1 MKHPA
6 VVHYKKVDPLP
17 LHSTLL
23 FWTAKCQKR
32 NNKIFKSLSS
42 CQKISAEILIHC
54 GFFWKSIKKTLGILK
69 LRIIA
74 KVFYANKCVKCHTS
88 IWWKFIS
95 KSKSGYEEWK
105 YGKFFRQIVKSKWFQ
120 VLAKRTSTSSFVI
133 LRQNLFLVWLPW
145 VPVFPWGCRVFS
157 HLHTNHGLFR

>member
-1 MKHPA
+1 MREKVHHRMKHPA
-6 VVHYKKVDPLP
+6 VVHYKKVDS

-105 YGKFFRQIVKSKWFQ
+105 YGKFIRQIKSIGKKDKYI
-120 VLAKRTSTSSFVI
+120 LCHIAAKSF
-133 LRQNLFLVWLPW
+133 FGLVTLSPGFPVRLPR
-145 VPVFPWGCRVFS
+145 F
-157 HLHTNHGLFR
+157 